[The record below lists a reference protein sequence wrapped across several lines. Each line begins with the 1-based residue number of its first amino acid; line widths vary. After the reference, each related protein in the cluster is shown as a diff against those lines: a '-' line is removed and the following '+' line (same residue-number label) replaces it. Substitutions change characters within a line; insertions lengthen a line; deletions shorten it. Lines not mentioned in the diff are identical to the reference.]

1 MSQRLK
7 NIFCLTRSLTCA
19 ALTAI
24 ILVGIL
30 AVLGG
35 CLSPAKAAALETLGK
50 FGDWTAYQSDEGGK
64 KLCFMS
70 AAPAKSE
77 GKYKKRGK
85 IYAMVTHRPTENSR
99 DVFSF
104 VSGYGYNSGAEVI
117 VTIDGEK
124 FALAGNGETAWT
136 PSDELD
142 HKLTAALAK
151 GSNLIVEGSSARG
164 TKTKDTF
171 SLKGSGDAYAAI
183 NKACPAQ

>member
-1 MSQRLK
+1 MSHRLK
-7 NIFCLTRSLTCA
+7 NISWFVYVA
-19 ALTAI
+19 IIMTAI
-24 ILVGIL
+24 MALCGYM
-30 AVLGG
+30 A
-35 CLSPAKAAALETLGK
+35 SAKAAAPLETLGK

-85 IYAMVTHRPTENSR
+85 IYAMVTHRPPENSR

-117 VTIDGEK
+117 VSIDGEK

-151 GSNLIVEGSSARG
+151 GSGLIVEGSSARG